1 MPRSEAEELIDALRS
16 KGLRMSAAES
26 CTGGLIGYLITSEP
40 GSSEVFLGSVVTYSN
55 DSKESLL
62 GVSHDT
68 LESHGAVSDLT
79 AREMSL
85 GSTRAYGSDV
95 SVAVTGIA
103 GPGGA
108 TPGKPVGLVFISVS
122 DGTRTVV
129 ERKQFDGDRQSVRE
143 QTAAEAMKML
153 RDFVEGLL

>member
-1 MPRSEAEELIDALRS
+1 MPRSEAKELIDALRS

-40 GSSEVFLGSVVTYSN
+40 GSSEVFLGSAVTYSN